1 MHRGLPPL
9 PTTTLAQ
16 SPAVTCLDLPVA
28 TLQSALCLY
37 SYFSLFLSP
46 APLPPQAETLSVFL
60 TAVFPGLSVLP
71 GAQ

>member
-9 PTTTLAQ
+9 PTTTLVQ
-16 SPAVTCLDLPVA
+16 SPALTSLDLPVA

-37 SYFSLFLSP
+37 NYLKSFSFP
-46 APLPPQAETLSVFL
+46 VPLPPQAETLSVFL